1 MTAKV
6 MRAWNILRTRG
17 VSQLVNRIRWYFQRW
32 WMSDNWLL
40 GKLVELRGNRVSL
53 DGCQFDLSSS
63 KILTAQKAGFW
74 VGNYEV
80 KERIAVQQIPDNALP
95 IVELGGGIGVVSC
108 VTSKHFGN
116 PARHV
121 VVEAN
126 PNMIPVITRQRDLNG
141 CNFMII
147 PANLS
152 YDGQEV
158 PFHISARFLAS
169 STLDVPNQ
177 ASEVVRVPAT
187 TLRAILDQQGF
198 ERIVLI
204 CDIEGAE
211 VSLFQHESEIL
222 GSRVEYLVLEY
233 HPKLTGQDAIQLIK
247 DLLGHLGFTQLY
259 QGKDNYLY
267 RNDNFKGAPTA

>member
-1 MTAKV
+1 MTQKLTG
-6 MRAWNILRTRG
+6 AWHILRTRG
-17 VSQLVNRIRWYFQRW
+17 LNGFLARIQWYFQRW
-32 WMSDNWLL
+32 WLSDNWLL
-40 GKLVELRGNRVSL
+40 GMLVELRGNPVTL

-74 VGNYEV
+74 AGNYEV
-80 KERIAVQQIPDNALP
+80 KERIAVQQIPNNSLP

-116 PARHV
+116 PAQHV

-126 PNMIPVITRQRDLNG
+126 PNMIPIISRQRDLNG
-141 CNFMII
+141 CNFTLI

-158 PFHISARFLAS
+158 PFHVSARFLAS

-177 ASEVVRVPAT
+177 DSEIVRVPAT

-198 ERIVLI
+198 DRIVLI

-211 VSLFQHESEIL
+211 VSLLQHESDLL
-222 GSRVEYLVLEY
+222 GSRVHYLVLEY
-233 HPKLTGQDAIQLIK
+233 HPNLTGADAVQTIK
-247 DLLGHLGFTQLY
+247 NRLAALGFVKIF

-267 RNDNFKGAPTA
+267 CNETLK

>member
-1 MTAKV
+1 MTHKLARV
-6 MRAWNILRTRG
+6 ARAWHILRTRG
-17 VSQLVNRIRWYFQRW
+17 LSGFFNRIQWYFQRW
-32 WMSDNWLL
+32 WLSDNWLL
-40 GKLVELRGNRVSL
+40 GKLVELRGNPVTL

-63 KILTAQKAGFW
+63 RILTVQKAGFW
-74 VGNYEV
+74 VGNYEI
-80 KERIAVQQIPDNALP
+80 KERIAVKQIPSSGLP

-126 PNMIPVITRQRDLNG
+126 PNMIPIITRQRDLNG
-141 CNFMII
+141 CQFTVI

-158 PFHISARFLAS
+158 PFHVSAKFLAS
-169 STLDVPNQ
+169 TALDVPNQ
-177 ASEVVRVPAT
+177 ESEVVYVPAT
-187 TLRAILDQQGF
+187 TLGAILDQYGF
-198 ERIVLI
+198 DQIVLI

-211 VSLFQHESEIL
+211 VSLFEHESDLL
-222 GSRVEYLVLEY
+222 GSRVQYLVLEY
-233 HPKLTGQDAIQLIK
+233 HPNLTSQDAVQTIMKRLAA
-247 DLLGHLGFTQLY
+247 LGFAKVY

-267 RNDNFKGAPTA
+267 RHETL

>member
-6 MRAWNILRTRG
+6 AGAWHILRKRG
-17 VSQLVNRIRWYFQRW
+17 LNGILNRIQWYFQRW
-32 WMSDNWLL
+32 WLSDNWLL
-40 GKLVELRGNRVSL
+40 GKLVELRGDRVTL
-53 DGCQFDLSSS
+53 DGCQFDLSSP

-80 KERIAVQQIPDNALP
+80 KERIAVQQIPKRGLP

-108 VTSKHFGN
+108 VASKHFGN
-116 PARHV
+116 PAQHV

-141 CNFMII
+141 CNFTII

-158 PFHISARFLAS
+158 PFHVSAKFLAS

-177 ASEVVRVPAT
+177 ESEIVRVPAT
-187 TLRAILDQQGF
+187 TLGAILDSQGF
-198 ERIVLI
+198 DRIVLI

-211 VSLFQHESEIL
+211 VSLFEHESALL
-222 GSRVEYLVLEY
+222 GSRVQYLVLEY
-233 HPKLTGQDAIQLIK
+233 HPNLTGQDAVQTIK
-247 DLLGHLGFTQLY
+247 NRLAALGFVQVF

-267 RNDNFKGAPTA
+267 RNETL